1 MDIKSPCLDNI
12 VNGGRTGTFQKIW
25 GLSGS
30 FPPDRQYQD
39 KNLVLEDIFL
49 LIVEFSYSQER
60 NKVWSLAEGHKK
72 GGELG
77 IQCFGKGPARFLMR
91 GIPIPLSRAVNFEI
105 PCALWNKHRER
116 ERDIHCRGRGR
127 PSVPGESQTWN
138 SLELYSRFL
147 WILLILPKRIISLNC
162 KNSCSIAYREG
173 TEDMVVMER
182 KEDKLQY

>member
-105 PCALWNKHRER
+105 PCALWTKHRER
-116 ERDIHCRGRGR
+116 ERETFTAEVGGDPLFLENPKHGI
-127 PSVPGESQTWN
+127 PSSYIPG
-138 SLELYSRFL
+138 
-147 WILLILPKRIISLNC
+147 
-162 KNSCSIAYREG
+162 SCG
-173 TEDMVVMER
+173 FC
-182 KEDKLQY
+182 